1 MTETITFSTEEAAPD
16 RNAVFEGQG
25 IPAGVGVT
33 QDIEDLY
40 NTALDVL
47 SDSAAPVAM
56 FAEISKVDFALV
68 YRGEGFNEPST
79 PVKDISARAEQL
91 ALFALTLG
99 KSISEIITER
109 FEAGDFA
116 VASMLDSAAS
126 AAADRLAGIVEKRLI
141 ELLVSKGLAT
151 PSTTVLGYSPG
162 YCGWHMS
169 GQEKLLDFLQPGRIG
184 ISLTES
190 FLMQPLKSISGVLV
204 AGPAD
209 IHRFANSYPV
219 CALCDTQSCRK
230 RIRALPET

>member
-1 MTETITFSTEEAAPD
+1 MTEIITFTAQEAVPD

-25 IPAGVGVT
+25 IPAGVGVA

-40 NTALDVL
+40 SKALNVL
-47 SDSAAPVAM
+47 SADAAPVAM
-56 FAEISKVDFALV
+56 FAEISKADFAVV
-68 YRGEGFNEPST
+68 YRGVGFNELET
-79 PVKDISARAEQL
+79 PVKDISARADRL

-99 KSISEIITER
+99 KPISEKITER

-116 VASMLDSAAS
+116 LGSMLDSAAS
-126 AAADRLAGIVEKRLI
+126 AAADKLAGIVEKRFL
-141 ELLVSKGLAT
+141 EFLVSKGLAT
-151 PSTTVLGYSPG
+151 PSAAVLGYSPG

-169 GQEKLLDFLQPGRIG
+169 GQEKLFEFLQPGRIG

-190 FLMQPLKSISGVLV
+190 FLMQPLKSISGVLI

-219 CALCDTQSCRK
+219 CSLCETQSCRK
-230 RIRALPET
+230 RIRTLPET